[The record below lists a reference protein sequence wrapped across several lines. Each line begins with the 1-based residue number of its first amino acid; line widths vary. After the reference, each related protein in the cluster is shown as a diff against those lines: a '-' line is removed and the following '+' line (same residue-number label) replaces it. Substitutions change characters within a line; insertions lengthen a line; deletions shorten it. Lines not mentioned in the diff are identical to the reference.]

1 MKMAAV
7 KKIVMEARRCII
19 VTDSEGR
26 QWIGDGKRFYAVD
39 EDIRF
44 DRETVLTILDIDK
57 DKRNKVTVFE
67 ESSSDPRFSIYLKE
81 EEGERLK
88 PRMAVMYGGEL
99 VMVFMT
105 DRQEVFAIEHAVLKP
120 IDEMGRDYILLRRE
134 AYGTE
139 MVPVIAVQTDMFV
152 SALIQPIR
160 SGIAGAITAEC
171 GMVGSGT
178 VKSYEGDEAELVQE
192 TEKAE

>member
-7 KKIVMEARRCII
+7 KKVIMEARRCII
-19 VTDSEGR
+19 VNDAEGK

-57 DKRNKVTVFE
+57 DKRSKVTVFE
-67 ESSSDPRFSIYLKE
+67 ETSSDPRFSIYLKE
-81 EEGERLK
+81 DEGERLK

-105 DRQEVFAIEHAVLKP
+105 ERQEVFAIEHAALKP
-120 IDEMGRDYILLRRE
+120 IDEMGRDYTLLRRE
-134 AYGTE
+134 AYGAE

-152 SALIQPIR
+152 SALLQPIR
-160 SGIAGAITAEC
+160 AGIAGAIAAEC
-171 GMVGSGT
+171 QTVGGGKIT
-178 VKSYEGDEAELVQE
+178 NYQGDDEEIVKE
-192 TEKAE
+192 TE

>member
-1 MKMAAV
+1 MAAV
-7 KKIVMEARRCII
+7 KKVIMEARRCII
-19 VTDSEGR
+19 VNDSEGE

-57 DKRNKVTVFE
+57 DKRSKVTVFE

-81 EEGERLK
+81 DEGERLK

-105 DRQEVFAIEHAVLKP
+105 ERQEVFAIEHAALKP
-120 IDEMGRDYILLRRE
+120 IDDYVLLRRE
-134 AYGTE
+134 AYGAE

-152 SALIQPIR
+152 SALLQPIR
-160 SGIAGAITAEC
+160 ASIAGAISAEC
-171 GMVGSGT
+171 HTVGGG
-178 VKSYEGDEAELVQE
+178 KIKNYEGDDEEFVKE
-192 TEKAE
+192 TE